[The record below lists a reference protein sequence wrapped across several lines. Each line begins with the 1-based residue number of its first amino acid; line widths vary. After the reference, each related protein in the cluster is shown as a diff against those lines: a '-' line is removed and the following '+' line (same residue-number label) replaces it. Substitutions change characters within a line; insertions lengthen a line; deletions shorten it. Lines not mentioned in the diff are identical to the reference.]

1 MDLEKIIREVRYN
14 NIDSL
19 LDDKFALVDNSEILI
34 YAEYSISP
42 DTNYIFLRAKPG
54 QRRIVT
60 IKDISYERLCSLKDL
75 VTLISFYLSKYKKKT
90 DDILVIDIIDHLT
103 N

>member
-1 MDLEKIIREVRYN
+1 MNLEKIIREARYN

-19 LDDKFALVDNSEILI
+19 LEDKFKFVDNSEILI
-34 YAEYSISP
+34 YAEFSISP
-42 DTNYIFLRAKPG
+42 DTNYIFLREEPG
-54 QRRIVT
+54 QRRMVK
-60 IKDISYERLCSLKDL
+60 IKDISYERLCSIKDL
-75 VTLISFYLSKYKKKT
+75 VTLIGFYLSEYKKKT

>member
-19 LDDKFALVDNSEILI
+19 LEDKFALVDNSEILI
-34 YAEYSISP
+34 YAEFSISP
-42 DTNYIFLRAKPG
+42 DANYIFLRGKPG
-54 QRRIVT
+54 RRRIVT

-75 VTLISFYLSKYKKKT
+75 VTLISFYLSEYKKKT

>member
-42 DTNYIFLRAKPG
+42 DTNYIFLREKPG
-54 QRRIVT
+54 QRKIVT
-60 IKDISYERLCSLKDL
+60 IKNISYERLCSIKDL
-75 VTLISFYLSKYKKKT
+75 VTLIGFYLSEYKKKT